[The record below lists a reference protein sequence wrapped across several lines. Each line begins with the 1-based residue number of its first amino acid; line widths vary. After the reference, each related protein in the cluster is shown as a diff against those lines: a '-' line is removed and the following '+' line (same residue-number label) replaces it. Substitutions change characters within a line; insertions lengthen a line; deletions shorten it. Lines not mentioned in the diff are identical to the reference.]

1 METDEHY
8 ESIIDSQPVDIAL
21 PNCDHDSIINEGNTH
36 YMYQRKEFCILGAIG
51 KKIQSL
57 EQLLS
62 LEKVLQLL
70 ILLLSVHAYT
80 YWLQVQE
87 SFEKEEFECVVDI
100 LLPSLS
106 EESYS
111 KVSEWRKRKR
121 EGKKPI
127 IHVHILMHTVNFFQF
142 FLGTLQ
148 ATNSKG
154 SSKRHGVQY
163 LIDSLYNLNRYTVSE

>member
-1 METDEHY
+1 M
-8 ESIIDSQPVDIAL
+8 
-21 PNCDHDSIINEGNTH
+21 
-36 YMYQRKEFCILGAIG
+36 
-51 KKIQSL
+51 
-57 EQLLS
+57 
-62 LEKVLQLL
+62 
-70 ILLLSVHAYT
+70 
-80 YWLQVQE
+80 
-87 SFEKEEFECVVDI
+87 VDI

-121 EGKKPI
+121 EGKKAI
-127 IHVHILMHTVNFFQF
+127 ILVHVLMHTVNFFQF

-148 ATNSKG
+148 ATNLKG